1 MLNVQNSF
9 LIVEVKTVHF
19 FTYNRVVVTTRI
31 VTTALQYSRLSHALH
46 LSAYTGTI
54 WIKMLCITWLKHTP
68 SLLILRLHYRQ
79 FLCYTGN
86 IKQHRTTLLSCNV
99 DEAAEPKR

>member
-31 VTTALQYSRLSHALH
+31 VTTTLQYSRLSHALH

-54 WIKMLCITWLKHTP
+54 
-68 SLLILRLHYRQ
+68 
-79 FLCYTGN
+79 
-86 IKQHRTTLLSCNV
+86 
-99 DEAAEPKR
+99 